1 MIVSVL
7 AVLEMTRDFAIHPAG
22 VFLVVVVD
30 PGYACHRSTTCTN
43 CGNRM
48 GSKPTDHKYCHGRC
62 HYPVLHILGAFEP
75 ISE

>member
-1 MIVSVL
+1 MHYIVSVL
-7 AVLEMTRDFAIHPAG
+7 AVLEMTGDFSIHPAG

-30 PGYACHRSTTCTN
+30 LAMHVTDPHVQTVATGWAANQQTTNT
-43 CGNRM
+43 
-48 GSKPTDHKYCHGRC
+48 GRC